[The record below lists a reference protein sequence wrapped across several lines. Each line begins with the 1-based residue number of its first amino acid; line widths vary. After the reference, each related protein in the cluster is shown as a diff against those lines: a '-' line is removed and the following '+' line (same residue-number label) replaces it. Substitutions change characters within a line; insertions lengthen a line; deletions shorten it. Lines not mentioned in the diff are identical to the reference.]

1 MSLFAIGCR
10 PFATGAVLAIV
21 LGMALMVDANAAD
34 CASVAA
40 ALASEQAG
48 LPQLDVVSPHDRPPY
63 CIPLGAVMAF
73 AGRVQAH
80 VAKCP
85 PSESAQAAT
94 GWDQTRVDYAKLFS
108 RYRCR
113 RALRSE

>member
-1 MSLFAIGCR
+1 MPLFAVGCR
-10 PFATGAVLAIV
+10 PFATGAILVVV
-21 LGMALMVDANAAD
+21 LGMALMVDAGAAD

-40 ALASEQAG
+40 ALAREQAD
-48 LPQLDVVSPHDRPPY
+48 LPRLDVVSPHDRPPY
-63 CIPLGAVMAF
+63 CITLETVMAF

-80 VAKCP
+80 VARCP
-85 PSESAQAAT
+85 ASEFAQAAT
-94 GWDQTRVDYAKLFS
+94 GWDQTRADYARLFS